1 MYLNVLS
8 KSGTRP
14 SGFLT
19 KTFRI
24 MKLVTVL
31 IIVASLQV
39 SARTYSQKI
48 TIQENNISLEKVFSE
63 IRKQTGYNFLYA
75 DEMLTQTKNVSI
87 NIKKGSIED
96 VLDVCLKDQQLTYS
110 IADRTIV
117 IKRKQTPPIV
127 VIPPAPEVLAFEIKG
142 RVTDEKGTPVP
153 GVSVVNVRTKAGTTT
168 DGNGNFSLQAEN
180 NDVITFTYIGK
191 ISQSVKVSAGKRDYA
206 IVMSDSFQEM
216 QNVVVTALG
225 IKRSE
230 KALGYSVQKISGD
243 NIQKVSGLDVAT
255 SLTGK
260 IAGMLVKNSPDFAA
274 IPDLTIRGEK
284 PLIVIDGIAYQN
296 KTLGDISSEDI
307 ESISVLKGATA
318 SALYGFRGANGAILI
333 TTKNGSS
340 TKAGITVDF
349 TTNTMFTAGFLA
361 IPEKQGVYGRGGSG
375 VYSLNSDAS
384 WGGKMDGSNQNQW
397 DPITKTF
404 TVRPYLPVGMNNF
417 RNFLEQGYVTNNN
430 VNVGYHKDNVSLRN
444 SFNWV
449 ENKGRY
455 PNAKLQKYTYSFGAD
470 LNLDKFKMST
480 NLSYARKASKNIG
493 SNGYTSYDPMYSILI
508 WSPSDWDLSLYKN
521 NYWIKP
527 GEIQNNHFGLT
538 GTTIDS
544 YAGSSENN
552 PYFDRYEKT
561 NEISRD
567 IFNADLTMS
576 YQLTGW
582 LKATLRSGVDFYKET
597 GQLRSSWGSYL
608 SSGNTGVP
616 GADYSGWNGGRK
628 GQYNIGVSNGFSNN
642 TDLLLSGDRKIKDFT
657 VEYLAG
663 GTIFY
668 RRDDNMNA
676 STQGGIS
683 VPGFFSIKASI
694 NSAQVS
700 QSTYAQQV
708 NSVFGRAAVSWK
720 RMLFLEATG
729 RNDWSSTLAKSQRS
743 YFYPSVAGSF
753 IASELLPQTK
763 GWLDLLKLRSSW
775 TMSKRPASIYEINS
789 SYSIS
794 AATWGALNG
803 AGVPSNLY
811 SPTIA
816 PTSYETYE
824 QGLQAMF
831 LKNRLM
837 MDVSYYTKRTF
848 DRITTVGLTSASGY
862 SGLVTNFKE
871 EITRRGWEII
881 LNGTPLKNKEWQLD
895 LGLNWTTFASY
906 YTKLD
911 SVYSAK
917 KPWVAVGKRA
927 DHFISRD
934 FQRDP
939 QGNIIH
945 NTSGLPIT
953 YGYDQLFGY
962 SDPKFI
968 WGVNANLKYKNFSFF
983 VSFDGVNGGITN
995 TRTESY
1001 MWQAGVHPESISPE
1015 REMDVI
1021 AAGIYYGAGG
1031 GAAGN
1036 AALAAAGKTLT
1047 NYVGQGVIVTS
1058 GSATYDAV
1066 GNIVTD
1072 TRVYG
1077 KNTTA
1082 TTYKQYMIALHNSS
1096 AWGGN
1101 GSIADTYSKTFFK
1114 LREISLTY
1122 DVPVKLL
1129 HKVAKAASISF
1140 IGQNVFLKAKQFK
1153 YSDPDGGN
1161 EDFADPSTRY
1171 LGFKLNFTF

>member
-1 MYLNVLS
+1 
-8 KSGTRP
+8 
-14 SGFLT
+14 
-19 KTFRI
+19 

-31 IIVASLQV
+31 IIAASLQV

-48 TIQENNISLEKVFSE
+48 TIQENNISLERVFEE

-75 DEMLTQTKNVSI
+75 DEMLSRTKNVSI
-87 NIKKGSIED
+87 NVRKGSIED
-96 VLDVCLKDQQLTYS
+96 VLNLCLKDQQLTYS
-110 IADRTIV
+110 ITDRTII
-117 IKRKQTPPIV
+117 IKRATAQPVLI
-127 VIPPAPEVLAFEIKG
+127 IPPPVPEVVAFEVKG
-142 RVTDEKGTPVP
+142 RVTDESGSPIP
-153 GVSVVNVRTKAGTTT
+153 GVSVVNQRTKAGTTT
-168 DGNGNFSLQAEN
+168 DVNGFFTLQAED
-180 NDVITFTYIGK
+180 NDVLSFTYIGK
-191 ISQSVKVSAGKRDYA
+191 ISQQVKVTTGKKDFS
-206 IVMSDSFQEM
+206 IKMIDSFQEM

-230 KALGYSVQKISGD
+230 KALGYSVQKISGE

-260 IAGMLVKNSPDFAA
+260 VAGMLVKNSPDFAA
-274 IPDLTIRGEK
+274 VPDLSIRGVK
-284 PLIVIDGIAYQN
+284 PLLVIDGVAYQN
-296 KTLGDISSEDI
+296 KTLADISSEDI
-307 ESISVLKGATA
+307 ETITFLKGPTA
-318 SALYGFRGANGAILI
+318 SALYGFRGANGAVML

-375 VYSLNSDAS
+375 VYALNSDAS

-397 DPITKTF
+397 DPVSKTF

-417 RNFLEQGYVTNNN
+417 KNFLEQGYVTNNN

-480 NLSYARKASKNIG
+480 NLSYAKKASKNIG

-576 YQLTGW
+576 YQLTNW
-582 LKATLRSGVDFYKET
+582 LKATLRSGVDFYKQT

-642 TDLLLSGDRKIKDFT
+642 SDFLLSGDRKLNDFKI
-657 VEYLAG
+657 EYLAG
-663 GTIFY
+663 GSIFFS
-668 RRDDNMNA
+668 RDDNMNA

-708 NSVFGRAAVSWK
+708 NSLFGRAGVSWK
-720 RMLFLEATG
+720 NMAFVDATL
-729 RNDWSSTLAKSQRS
+729 RNDWFSTLSKADRS
-743 YFYPSVAGSF
+743 YLYPSVSASF
-753 IASELLPQTK
+753 VASELLPQTK
-763 GWLDLLKLRSSW
+763 GWLDMLRLRGSW
-775 TMSKRPASIYEINS
+775 SKSPTPPGIYAINS

-794 AATWGALNG
+794 AATWGTLNG
-803 AGVPSNLY
+803 AGVPASLY
-811 SPTIA
+811 MPNYV
-816 PTSYETYE
+816 PEKYENYET
-824 QGLQAMF
+824 GLQALF
-831 LKNRLM
+831 LKNRVSV
-837 MDVSYYTKRTF
+837 DVTYYSRRF
-848 DRITTVGLTSASGY
+848 YDRLKYVGLTAASGY
-862 SGLVTNFKE
+862 TSIYQNWKE
-871 EITRRGWEII
+871 QLTRRGWELM

-895 LGLNWTTFASY
+895 LGLNWTTSAIY

-911 SVYSAK
+911 TTYSDK

-945 NTSGLPIT
+945 NSSGLPIT

-968 WGVNANLKYKNFSFF
+968 WGVNANLKYKKFSLF

-1001 MWQAGVHPESISPE
+1001 MWQAGVHPSSISAE
-1015 REMDVI
+1015 REMDVV

-1031 GAAGN
+1031 GTAGN

-1047 NYVGQGVIVTS
+1047 NYVGQGVVVTS
-1058 GSATYDAV
+1058 GAATYDAV
-1066 GNIVTD
+1066 GNIITD

-1122 DVPVKLL
+1122 DVPAKLL
-1129 HKVAKAASISF
+1129 HKVAKAASISL